1 MQPKLR
7 VLLRSLLPMFIDE
20 HAPFLSVFKSERFP
34 HSQLHFTYTALSEV
48 VFKMKPLLTGGG
60 QGTSMQEQKVLQ
72 RL

>member
-20 HAPFLSVFKSERFP
+20 HAPFLSVFKSEHFP